1 MVVYS
6 GSTLSM
12 IIMMMMTDITW
23 KYFSF
28 KFSEIWLGLTLLQQ
42 KHDECRLEALSSKI
56 SAILQNYFEIK
67 IKFLHTWSYSYAM
80 GRSPPVFTLI
90 QVNISN
96 SYILSI
102 FIIYVFTIIF
112 VMPCLCHIGR
122 GPSEQVITHS

>member
-56 SAILQNYFEIK
+56 SAILQNYFIK
-67 IKFLHTWSYSYAM
+67 TKFL
-80 GRSPPVFTLI
+80 
-90 QVNISN
+90 
-96 SYILSI
+96 SI
-102 FIIYVFTIIF
+102 
-112 VMPCLCHIGR
+112 
-122 GPSEQVITHS
+122 